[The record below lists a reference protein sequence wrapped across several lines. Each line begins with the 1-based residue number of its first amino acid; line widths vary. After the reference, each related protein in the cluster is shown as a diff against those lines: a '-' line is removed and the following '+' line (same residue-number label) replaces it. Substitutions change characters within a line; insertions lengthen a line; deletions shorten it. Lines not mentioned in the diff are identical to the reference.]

1 MQLSLVLGDEACACD
16 LAATRALRC
25 VAPLTP
31 FAPGAM
37 PRCFGLDRAV
47 AKVRARRRGLPEGG
61 RRAPRSGAAPPGG
74 RTLSLHNLGCRKCKI
89 PREPLA
95 PRRRASFKP
104 QRALGHSG
112 MLAAASLKPSVKT
125 FLPDGK

>member
-47 AKVRARRRGLPEGG
+47 AKVRALPPWAAGG
-61 RRAPRSGAAPPGG
+61 GAPGA
-74 RTLSLHNLGCRKCKI
+74 S
-89 PREPLA
+89 
-95 PRRRASFKP
+95 
-104 QRALGHSG
+104 
-112 MLAAASLKPSVKT
+112 
-125 FLPDGK
+125 